1 MPPPIVRK
9 LALLLLN
16 VFIDLLNSL
25 TCLLHINGSH
35 IPASLILLAQSGF
48 SGSWA
53 ICCIPHYPPLGTDV
67 CFIFKSRVYV
77 CRCVHVSME
86 VRGAGSLWS
95 WSSCVCV
102 YMPVCVCAHGGQRYW
117 ISLKLKFTG
126 RCKLPD
132 VKTELGSSARGPDT
146 LFFGPINWYFPT

>member
-35 IPASLILLAQSGF
+35 IPASLILLARSGF

-102 YMPVCVCAHGGQRYW
+102 CVCQCVHVPTEVRGIGSPW
-117 ISLKLKFTG
+117 SWSLLAG
-126 RCKLPD
+126 VSCLMWRLN
-132 VKTELGSSARGPDT
+132 LGLLQEDQM
-146 LFFGPINWYFPT
+146 LFSLAP